1 MIGSASDRPLRIA
14 IVGCGWVAGTQMD
27 EGFDRLPGLFE
38 IVAACDLDPA
48 RAASFAGSRG
58 IARHTPAFEEI
69 LAMEDVDAVSIC
81 TPPSEHYG
89 MVRAAME
96 AGKHVICEKPFT
108 SSLALMDEVIAAQAR
123 SRARVMPIFQ
133 YRFAPGF
140 AKARHLIRSGLAGKL
155 YTSSVETAWKRG
167 PDYYAVPW
175 RGKFA
180 TELGGVL
187 LTQSI
192 HIHDL
197 FLSLA
202 GPVAHVAGFK
212 TTRVNPIEVEDCA
225 AAALVMQDGSVATLL
240 ATLGSAEPTT
250 RIRLCFENLT
260 IERQC
265 YGLEAPRPALE
276 PWTVRPM
283 RPELAPDI
291 EATLAEVAPGDLFFA
306 GQFRG
311 FRDAIVSGGDFPVT
325 LQEARRSLELI
336 TALFHASEEK
346 VVVDLPIGSDH
357 PRYNGWRSGMIDGCT
372 DRRNP
377 V

>member
-1 MIGSASDRPLRIA
+1 MTTSAIDRPMRIA
-14 IVGCGWVAGTQMD
+14 IVGCGWVAGTQLD
-27 EGFDRLPGLFE
+27 EGFKRLPGLFD
-38 IVAACDLDPA
+38 IVAACDVDPA
-48 RAASFAGSRG
+48 RAAGFADRHG
-58 IARHTPAFEEI
+58 IARHTPDFARI
-69 LAMEDVDAVSIC
+69 LEMEDVDAVSIC
-81 TPPSEHYG
+81 TPPSEHYS
-89 MVRAAME
+89 MVQTALA

-108 SSLALMDEVIAAQAR
+108 SSLALMDRVIAAQAR
-123 SRARVMPIFQ
+123 STARVMPIFQ

-140 AKARHLIRSGLAGKL
+140 AKARHLIQSGLAGKL
-155 YTSSVETAWKRG
+155 YASSVETAWKRG
-167 PDYYAVPW
+167 ADYYAVPW

-250 RIRLCFENLT
+250 RIRMCFENLV

-265 YGLEAPRPALE
+265 YGLEAPKPALE
-276 PWTVRPM
+276 PWTVHPM
-283 RPELAPDI
+283 RPELAPAI
-291 EATLAEVAPGDLFFA
+291 EAKLSEVEAGDLFFA
-306 GQFRG
+306 GQFRA
-311 FRDAIVSGGDFPVT
+311 FRDAIATGSAFPVT
-325 LQEARRSLELI
+325 LQDARRSLELI
-336 TALFHASEEK
+336 TALFEASEEK
-346 VVVDLPIGSDH
+346 VVVNLPIREDH
-357 PRYNGWRSGMIDGCT
+357 PRYNGWRRAS
-372 DRRNP
+372 
-377 V
+377 